1 MGIRAGWPCC
11 SPPAWALGVRD
22 GMPLAEATGL
32 AGLSEALADHLI
44 HHGDKLHGVC
54 CARLS
59 EPLADRRSLE
69 GLAAWCQQFSPWVG
83 LEDVPQP
90 ESLLLDLTGLTALA
104 GDIQAAVG
112 RIGQAFRQRGLTVRM
127 ALANTVGAAW
137 APPPSARGKVS
148 GPSNPRKRGQRY
160 PNAQDQYT
168 KLMESAK

>member
-1 MGIRAGWPCC
+1 MIVYQPARSGVPTVVAC

-83 LEDVPQP
+83 LEDVRCDGDMAGCRCGD
-90 ESLLLDLTGLTALA
+90 EGGDHVVSIEDL
-104 GDIQAAVG
+104 AVIRHGIHSMG
-112 RIGQAFRQRGLTVRM
+112 RGHPFA
-127 ALANTVGAAW
+127 
-137 APPPSARGKVS
+137 
-148 GPSNPRKRGQRY
+148 
-160 PNAQDQYT
+160 
-168 KLMESAK
+168 